1 MSKAT
6 EFVNQWMA
14 AVNRGDLDALVE
26 MTQPDSIHV
35 SPEGTFRGNQGI
47 RDLFSPMFGMTS
59 EREVQI
65 TNVVE
70 SGDTIVVEFSFR
82 FKNTGAVPTP
92 QGTVPATGKSVTLSS
107 VGVYELHGGKLAG
120 SRGLYDRLSLIGQLG
135 LMPGPAPLSR
145 A

>member
-1 MSKAT
+1 MSKGT

-26 MTQPDSIHV
+26 MSQPDSVHV
-35 SPEGTFRGNQGI
+35 STDGTFRGAQGI

-70 SGDTIVVEFSFR
+70 SGDTIVVEFIFR

-107 VGVYELHGGKLAG
+107 VGVYELRDGKLAG
-120 SRGLYDRLSLIGQLG
+120 SRGMYDRLSLIGQLG
-135 LMPGPAPLSR
+135 LMPGPAPVSR
-145 A
+145 